1 MILIKERL
9 VYELQFLIDLIF
21 FTCLN
26 IEISNM
32 SEKKNIDQ
40 NISSYLS
47 VQTNW
52 RSGRGN
58 VQLLMRKLREN
69 NRKKNNGKFI
79 FVTTAISVL
88 VISGIIISF

>member
-1 MILIKERL
+1 
-9 VYELQFLIDLIF
+9 
-21 FTCLN
+21 
-26 IEISNM
+26 M
-32 SEKKNIDQ
+32 SEKQNIDQ
-40 NISSYLS
+40 NVHPNLS
-47 VQTNW
+47 VQANW